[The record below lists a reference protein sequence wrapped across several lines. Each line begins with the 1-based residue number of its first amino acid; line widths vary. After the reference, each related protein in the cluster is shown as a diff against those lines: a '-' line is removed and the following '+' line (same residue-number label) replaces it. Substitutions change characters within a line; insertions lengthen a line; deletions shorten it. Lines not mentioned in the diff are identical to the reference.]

1 MEKDKNIK
9 QRIVYFDILNIIA
22 IIAVISLHMNGI
34 VHGNP
39 NIRAWNTSLIIE
51 CILGCTSIYDDIRSH
66 FNELPRKIR
75 Y

>member
-39 NIRAWNTSLIIE
+39 NIRAWNTRLCLS
-51 CILGCTSIYDDIRSH
+51 GCAT
-66 FNELPRKIR
+66 LQ
-75 Y
+75 

>member
-34 VHGNP
+34 VHGV
-39 NIRAWNTSLIIE
+39 ILI
-51 CILGCTSIYDDIRSH
+51 
-66 FNELPRKIR
+66 
-75 Y
+75 